1 MAESDLIDG
10 YLADL
15 RRQIRWRGDVDDVID
30 EVEDH
35 LRETAANLTAAGV
48 DEREA
53 QRRTLVRFGDPAI
66 IHRVFSTSPSGGVVM
81 PTAFTRTAGA
91 VAFLAAPLWIAA
103 TVLKWWESG
112 LFAPWSQDR
121 FVAYSVVAASAT
133 LLALIVMLGMLARVG
148 WPRPTSGVAI
158 GLALLGLIGMA
169 GVTWMWPVLGLF
181 LGPAF
186 LLTTLAVTRAVERFG
201 RLTWAAPI
209 GWFAGFMVFALLS
222 GVGLGPVD
230 EYGGFPMAEAVGFSV
245 VAAGM
250 VIGMLDVGRWL
261 VTEHGTEPV
270 TDPSRVAVA

>member
-1 MAESDLIDG
+1 MDRTVGSASTHVPPHRRRARGPGARAQPVAGVFRRDRRRAEGGPAMAESDLIDG

-35 LRETAANLTAAGV
+35 LRETAANLSAAGV

-103 TVLKWWESG
+103 AVLKWWESG
-112 LFAPWSQDR
+112 LFAPWSHDR

-169 GVTWMWPVLGLF
+169 GVTWM
-181 LGPAF
+181 
-186 LLTTLAVTRAVERFG
+186 
-201 RLTWAAPI
+201 
-209 GWFAGFMVFALLS
+209 
-222 GVGLGPVD
+222 
-230 EYGGFPMAEAVGFSV
+230 
-245 VAAGM
+245 
-250 VIGMLDVGRWL
+250 
-261 VTEHGTEPV
+261 
-270 TDPSRVAVA
+270 